1 MTRGPRPPRDA
12 VTAPSTDPVRIRRA
26 QIGRWTSLAKGIG
39 YLAFL
44 VALVA
49 FMLALA
55 TDFTSTMAAVV
66 VTALVVGCVVLAP
79 AIIMGYAVKAADRDD
94 RERGL

>member
-1 MTRGPRPPRDA
+1 MP
-12 VTAPSTDPVRIRRA
+12 VTASDPVRRRRD
-26 QIGRWTSLAKGIG
+26 QIAKWTGVAKRIG

-44 VALVA
+44 VALVV
-49 FMLALA
+49 FFVALA
-55 TDFTSTMAAVV
+55 TEFSALMGAII

-79 AIIMGYAVKAADRDD
+79 AIIMGYAVKAAERDD